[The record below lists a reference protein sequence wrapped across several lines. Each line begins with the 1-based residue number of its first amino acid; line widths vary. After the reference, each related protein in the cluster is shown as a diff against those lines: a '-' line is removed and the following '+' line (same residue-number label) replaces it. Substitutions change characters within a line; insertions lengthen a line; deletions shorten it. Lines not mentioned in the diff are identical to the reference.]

1 MANQDQAAS
10 AVVGALQQDLMRWY
24 ELDVA
29 FHAHD
34 FLLTDPAVMAA
45 LSGAGYR
52 PAVETLLV
60 RETTDALELSLF
72 LDAGLL
78 KRLRSRRQTTLS
90 DPAALEDFWSA
101 LEGISH
107 FIYLVFN
114 AQRNQSV
121 RAVELELQAEVD
133 KYVMTLLSSTR
144 HALPDAATQIH
155 RLLFEC
161 THLDPALDAAGR
173 QRYRDADRHA
183 ARYCLSLA
191 RRFADAGN
199 PGLQRELRRFYR
211 LDHHAKLRFINQF
224 A

>member
-1 MANQDQAAS
+1 MS

-29 FHAHD
+29 FQAHD
-34 FLLTDPAVMAA
+34 FLLTDPVTMAA
-45 LSGAGYR
+45 LSGDGYR

-60 RETTDALELSLF
+60 RETADALELSLF

-78 KRLRSRRQTTLS
+78 ERLQFRRQNVLTDS
-90 DPAALEDFWSA
+90 SALEDFWSA

-114 AQRNQSV
+114 AQRHQSV

-133 KYVMTLLSSTR
+133 KYIMTLLGSTR
-144 HALPDAATQIH
+144 HALPDTAAQVH
-155 RLLFEC
+155 RLLFES

-191 RRFADAGN
+191 RRFASIGN

-211 LDHHAKLRFINQF
+211 LDHHAKMRFIDQH